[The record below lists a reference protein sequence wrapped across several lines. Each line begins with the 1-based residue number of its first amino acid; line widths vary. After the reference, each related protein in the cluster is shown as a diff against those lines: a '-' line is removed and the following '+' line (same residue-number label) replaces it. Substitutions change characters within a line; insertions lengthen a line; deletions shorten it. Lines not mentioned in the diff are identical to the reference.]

1 MAHINPEN
9 FSLLESQKKP
19 NQHCLMWFIGLEFVK
34 TEHLNLDLTIDIKNF
49 VETVNK
55 QAMKINMYKEGMTLE
70 AKSIRRRELTQYICK
85 SVIKRERKASSY
97 KVSSTNEKAKKRPAD
112 QNIHETE
119 NKKSKLSTDIQGVSV
134 SK

>member
-1 MAHINPEN
+1 
-9 FSLLESQKKP
+9 
-19 NQHCLMWFIGLEFVK
+19 MWFIGLEFVK